1 MVTEGLASQETCLS
15 NDPKG
20 MGNRCDTLRDP
31 FRQQA
36 RAQGCLFS
44 TLFLWGL
51 SLGTI
56 VVNIA
61 AQAFPWSSLFRALTL
76 ACMALL
82 QLS

>member
-1 MVTEGLASQETCLS
+1 
-15 NDPKG
+15 
-20 MGNRCDTLRDP
+20 MGNTLREP

-36 RAQGCLFS
+36 RAQGSLFS
-44 TLFLWGL
+44 TLFLWGS

-61 AQAFPWSSLFRALTL
+61 AQAFPVSSLFRALTL